1 LIGQD
6 FYESAGENV
15 TNDDRSLS
23 SLAKYLLCGCS
34 EMGGSRDTL
43 GVKSI

>member
-1 LIGQD
+1 MGQD
-6 FYESAGENV
+6 FDESAGEKV
-15 TNDDRSLS
+15 TDDDGSLS

-34 EMGGSRDTL
+34 EMGVSRDAL